1 LSQIKRAIPFLM
13 AFAIAGAVFANGLG
27 GERLEKVVG
36 DRIVDVGTD
45 QEGTPVAGEPIEF
58 DFNLLNSETREPL
71 TYVTSVGIDIGH
83 DGKSM
88 VNCDLEP
95 ELPMTFL
102 FYTFPEAGNY
112 TLKVT
117 FFDKNRDRQDVATAI
132 FPLTISASAGKKRLL
147 YITALMAGILLGLL
161 VVYWVARKRRARVLG
176 GTLLLFG

>member
-1 LSQIKRAIPFLM
+1 MRLVLPRIKRTFPFFMTL
-13 AFAIAGAVFANGLG
+13 AIAGAVFANGLG

-36 DRIVDVGTD
+36 DQIVDVGTD

-83 DGKSM
+83 NGKSM
-88 VNCDLEP
+88 VNCDLVP

-102 FYTFPEAGNY
+102 FYTFPEAGDY

-132 FPLTISASAGKKRLL
+132 FPLAISRSGSKTRTL
-147 YITALMAGILLGLL
+147 YIAALFVSIVLGLL
-161 VVYWVARKRRARVLG
+161 GVYWGARRRGVS
-176 GTLLLFG
+176 